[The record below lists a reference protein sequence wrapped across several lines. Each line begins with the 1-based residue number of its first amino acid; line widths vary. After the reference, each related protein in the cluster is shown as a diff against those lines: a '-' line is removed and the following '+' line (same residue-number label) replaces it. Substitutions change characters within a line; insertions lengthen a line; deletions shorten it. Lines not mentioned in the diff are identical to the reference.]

1 MRLLSYL
8 FIIPPSIRLE
18 RTPLYGDFED
28 QLCNS
33 IPQLCGSSMEDLK
46 EMDKNNTNI
55 TFNDYKS
62 NDNNS
67 NDNNNINKN
76 NNNINNYISIPKEG
90 TINIIK
96 DPPPLTE
103 LKVS

>member
-1 MRLLSYL
+1 
-8 FIIPPSIRLE
+8 
-18 RTPLYGDFED
+18 
-28 QLCNS
+28 
-33 IPQLCGSSMEDLK
+33 MEDLK

-62 NDNNS
+62 NDNNNS
-67 NDNNNINKN
+67 NDNNSNDNNIINNNIN
-76 NNNINNYISIPKEG
+76 NNNINNNNNYISIPKEG